1 MINILKKLV
10 GKRKFSAVDFA
21 TLKTA
26 MMLAALDG
34 DVSAEELASFRE
46 MASGCK
52 GCTPKSFA
60 KLWEQALR
68 STGYLLVQSKLLAKD
83 DLIRL
88 FVGEVE
94 ASFVGEVSAE
104 VSADR
109 KHAFDVLAEMAAA
122 DGDFSEIER
131 QAIGA
136 LEAAVKEYREQMVS
150 MLCPRAVR

>member
-1 MINILKKLV
+1 MINMLKKLMS
-10 GKRKFSAVDFA
+10 KQKFSAVDFA

-34 DVSAEELASFRE
+34 DVSPEELANFRE

-60 KLWEQALR
+60 KLWEEALR
-68 STGYLLVQSKLLAKD
+68 STGYLLVQSKILQKE

-88 FVGEVE
+88 FIAEAE

-104 VSADR
+104 VTAIR
-109 KHAFDVLAEMAAA
+109 ERAFEFLAEMAAA
-122 DGDFSEIER
+122 DGDFSAVER
-131 QAIGA
+131 QAIDA
-136 LEAAVKEYREQMVS
+136 LKTEVLERRRQMIQT
-150 MLCPRAVR
+150 LCPRAVR